1 MMKNTGQDDISVVI
15 TLREM
20 SRSWRFILNKK
31 ILSLYNIERRL
42 VLYWRKKMN
51 NEEEMIVLYKDDPDE
66 NSGRCECG
74 NNIFKSRVLDG
85 KFYRKCQ
92 ECGKTKIV

>member
-42 VLYWRKKMN
+42 VLYWRK
-51 NEEEMIVLYKDDPDE
+51 
-66 NSGRCECG
+66 
-74 NNIFKSRVLDG
+74 
-85 KFYRKCQ
+85 
-92 ECGKTKIV
+92 

>member
-1 MMKNTGQDDISVVI
+1 MMEN
-15 TLREM
+15 M
-20 SRSWRFILNKK
+20 
-31 ILSLYNIERRL
+31 
-42 VLYWRKKMN
+42 
-51 NEEEMIVLYKDDPDE
+51 EENIVLYKDEPDE
-66 NSGRCECG
+66 HSGRCECG